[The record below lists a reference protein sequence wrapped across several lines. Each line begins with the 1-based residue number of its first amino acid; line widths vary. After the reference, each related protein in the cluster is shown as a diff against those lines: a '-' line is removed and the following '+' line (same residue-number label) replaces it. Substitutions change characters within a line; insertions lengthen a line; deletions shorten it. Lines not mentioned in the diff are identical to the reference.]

1 MTTIASSLYS
11 PSLLKAMAN
20 NSAKIQDL
28 SEQLATGK
36 VSSTYA
42 GLGTGRDVALAMKA
56 KLTQL
61 DSYDQVGAIISS
73 RIGVMNTVV
82 DGLDTIASE
91 IASFDSSA
99 SFSLSGGQT
108 ATQSQAG
115 AYLNEAISYLNTDS
129 DGRHLFSGTATDVN
143 PVLSAAQ
150 MLADDGDKAGLKT
163 VIYERGL
170 ADLGADGRGRLDVS
184 GASGTSFTVSEE
196 ASGPFGFK
204 LSAVSS
210 SLTGGVVEGPTGDP
224 ATLTLGVDGAPSD
237 GQAVTVTLTLP
248 DGSTEAMTLTA
259 RTDDGA
265 ALQDGEFLIGA
276 TPEET
281 TANLRAAFDGSLKT
295 LADTSLTAASAVAA
309 GDDFFT
315 SGGEPGRV
323 AGFDA
328 TYATQAERAAAL
340 QGATALDTT
349 GTAART
355 VAWYQGDDS
364 ASDPRDAATA
374 KVADGVTVSYGAR
387 ANEEAFANVIKSLA
401 VLSATTFSPT
411 DGNAEARYAALRE
424 RTVGALSSTETT
436 SALQS
441 VASDLAIANTSVKA
455 AGDRHDAARA
465 LAEDVLSGVVD
476 ADKDEVT
483 VKILALQSSIE
494 ASYSVASTLRSLS
507 LVNFL

>member
-1 MTTIASSLYS
+1 MTTISSSLYS

-20 NSAKIQDL
+20 NNAKLQDL
-28 SEQLATGK
+28 SEQLASGK

-61 DSYDQVGAIISS
+61 DSYDGVGATVGT
-73 RIGVMNTVV
+73 RIAVMNTVV

-99 SFSLSGGQT
+99 SYSLSGGQT

-115 AYLNEAISYLNTDS
+115 AYLNEAISYLNSDV
-129 DGRHLFSGTATDVN
+129 DGRYLFSGASTDTE
-143 PVLSAAQ
+143 PVLSAEEI
-150 MLADDGDKAGLKT
+150 LSDDGDKAGLKT

-184 GASGTSFTVSEE
+184 EASGASFTVSEE
-196 ASGPFGFK
+196 ESGDFGFK
-204 LSAVSS
+204 LSSASS

-224 ATLTLGVDGAPSD
+224 ATLTLGVDGTPSD
-237 GQAVTVTLTLP
+237 GQTVTVTLTLP
-248 DGSTEAMTLTA
+248 DGSTEDLTLTA

-265 ALQDGEFLIGA
+265 ELQDGEFLIGA

-281 TANLRAAFDGSLKT
+281 TANLQAAFDSSLQT

-309 GDDFFT
+309 GNDFFT
-315 SGGEPGRV
+315 SDGEPARV
-323 AGFDA
+323 TGFDG
-328 TYATQAERAAAL
+328 TYATDAERIAAL
-340 QGATALDTT
+340 QSATSLDTT
-349 GTAART
+349 GTADLT
-355 VAWYQGDDS
+355 VAWYRGDD
-364 ASDPRDAATA
+364 ATSDPRDAATA
-374 KVADGVTVSYGAR
+374 KIADGVTVSYGAQ
-387 ANEEAFANVIKSLA
+387 ANESAFANVIKSLA
-401 VLSATTFSPT
+401 VLSATTFSAS
-411 DGNAEARYAALRE
+411 DANAEARYEALRE
-424 RTVGALSSTETT
+424 RTVGALSSTETS

-441 VASDLAIANTSVKA
+441 VASDLAIANTSIEA

-465 LAEDVLSGVVD
+465 LAEDALSGVVD
-476 ADKDEVT
+476 ADSDEVT

-494 ASYSVASTLRSLS
+494 ASYSVAATLKSLS
-507 LVNFL
+507 LVNYL